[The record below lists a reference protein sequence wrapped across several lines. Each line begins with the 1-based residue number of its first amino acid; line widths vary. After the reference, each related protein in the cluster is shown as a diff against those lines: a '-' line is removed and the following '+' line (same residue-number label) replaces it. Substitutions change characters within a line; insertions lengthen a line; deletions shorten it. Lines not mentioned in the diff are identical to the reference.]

1 MHHDTLIL
9 QVENFIKERDLLTW
23 KLPGGGESIV
33 DLRERLTKQFFPKMI
48 SEAKKAQSD
57 NGEVTVLMVSHGL
70 TVFEQHLIFGD
81 IAENK
86 ENFEIYHED
95 GSVKFSDNTAVTR
108 YVIEV
113 ENETDKILDV
123 KCSLYAC
130 NQHLK

>member
-1 MHHDTLIL
+1 M
-9 QVENFIKERDLLTW
+9 ENFIKERDLLTW

-33 DLRERLTKQFFPKMI
+33 DLRERLTKQFYPKMI
-48 SEAKKAQSD
+48 SEAKKTKSD

-70 TVFEQHLIFGD
+70 TILEQHRIFSD
-81 IAENK
+81 IAKNK
-86 ENFEIYHED
+86 DNFEINNED
-95 GSVKFSDNTAVTR
+95 GDVKYSDNTAVTR

-113 ENETDKILDV
+113 EKETENILDV